1 MKFIDIRKYLAKCSY
16 GNNDLSQAEV
26 DFWNFGNFAISPEN
40 QVAFLK
46 SFYEEKLPFSKR
58 SIGIAKKIMVLENND
73 KYTLSAK
80 TGWTRENN
88 INVGWWT
95 GYVETSNGTYIF
107 ATRLIQDRKLKRS
120 DFGSCRIEITK
131 KILRKLNII

>member
-1 MKFIDIRKYLAKCSY
+1 
-16 GNNDLSQAEV
+16 
-26 DFWNFGNFAISPEN
+26 
-40 QVAFLK
+40 
-46 SFYEEKLPFSKR
+46 
-58 SIGIAKKIMVLENND
+58 MVLENND

-120 DFGSCRIEITK
+120 DFGSCRIEVTK